1 MSTRFSFSKSFLAL
15 FAFTLFF
22 KFGAGLHYTL
32 LSTLGERVFPIWIAG
47 LIISASSLLQM
58 IGDVPAGML
67 LDKYGYTRL
76 LKIFVV
82 VFVFAASILFFG
94 LTPLTFIVSL
104 FFATIGW
111 LFFGPGVNAYVLAES
126 PHQTAGKTMGMMHS
140 FGSAGVVAATIVLPF
155 VISGSAQ
162 KIGLVVGLLLV
173 CALIFLL
180 FVPKETVAVH
190 KVQKTRRHNYYIRR
204 HFLHDV
210 LKAIKKLNPAS
221 SILVV
226 QSFASASFYGM
237 IWFVVPLAIAEGL
250 AGDLPSVGLGVF
262 DLAVVLLGAFF
273 GKLADKMHKP
283 LLITTGL
290 LLFSGAGFFLG
301 FNLNLLF
308 LFLGFIATAGDELS
322 AVSLWA
328 WLDTL
333 DSDHAQDGLINGVIT
348 FFEDLGWAVGPAVAG
363 ILFGVIGPGG
373 VIAVG
378 ASILFVAWLLAVFVL
393 YHPKVR
399 GLHIHG
405 GHSEA
410 PYRHRHKQ

>member
-1 MSTRFSFSKSFLAL
+1 MFTRFSLSKSFWAL
-15 FAFTLFF
+15 FLFALFF

-94 LTPLTFIVSL
+94 LTPLTFVVSL
-104 FFATIGW
+104 LFATIGW

-126 PHQTAGKTMGMMHS
+126 PHQTAGKMMGMMHS

-162 KIGLVVGLLLV
+162 KIGLVVALLLV
-173 CALIFLL
+173 CAFIFLL
-180 FVPKETVAVH
+180 YVPKESVAVH
-190 KVQKTRRHNYYIRR
+190 KIQKIRRHNYYIRR

-237 IWFVVPLAIAEGL
+237 IWFAVPLAIAEGL

-363 ILFGVIGPGG
+363 VLFGIIGPGG

-378 ASILFVAWLLAVFVL
+378 ASILFVAWLIAVFVL

-399 GLHIHG
+399 RLHVHG
-405 GHSEA
+405 GQSEA
-410 PYRHRHKQ
+410 PYRHRHKR